1 MRRLRIVTLFA
12 VMFGFWILLSG
23 KFTPVALTLGVVS
36 AALSTW
42 LGARLA
48 EAVVG
53 DAAEHNRINVFWLV
67 IYVVWLL
74 GRMISG
80 AVEVARIVID
90 PRDTPRPGV
99 MTFTTQLRSPAAR
112 TLLANSITL
121 VPGTITLEVDGD
133 ELTVHSFTPSSVD
146 DLVDAQMQNRIAAV
160 FREPDQPRP
169 RLVWEFGEA
178 PSDRDPESF
187 EDTDTTEARP

>member
-1 MRRLRIVTLFA
+1 L
-12 VMFGFWILLSG
+12 
-23 KFTPVALTLGVVS
+23 
-36 AALSTW
+36 
-42 LGARLA
+42 
-48 EAVVG
+48 
-53 DAAEHNRINVFWLV
+53 
-67 IYVVWLL
+67 
-74 GRMISG
+74 
-80 AVEVARIVID
+80 D
-90 PRDTPRPGV
+90 PRSTPRPGV

-169 RLVWEFGEA
+169 RLDWEFGEA

-187 EDTDTTEARP
+187 EGFDTEARP